1 MLLALGENA
10 LNVLRDVIEFIGKG
24 LGWLIDRPTLRVRIR
39 EDEPD
44 RELGG
49 LVFEVENIS
58 DKTTSLNPTVTA
70 SYLSIKREPRT
81 VIFDV
86 REGDRN
92 LAPYTPK
99 QLTASAR
106 ETQPE
111 RGHGWFRTYTFV
123 PTRGRNRRVRI
134 RNVSLEPIGF
144 WRFWVESLWF
154 RATGRVGGK
163 TSMTMAEYHAQQR
176 SRGPH

>member
-1 MLLALGENA
+1 M
-10 LNVLRDVIEFIGKG
+10 LRDIVELTGKG
-24 LGWLIDRPTLRVRIR
+24 LGWLIRLPTLRVRIR

-58 DKTTSLNPTVTA
+58 DKTTSLNPTVIAT
-70 SYLSIKREPRT
+70 YLSIKREPRT

-92 LAPYTPK
+92 LAPFTAK

-106 ETQPE
+106 ETQVG

-134 RNVSLEPIGF
+134 RNASLEPIGF
-144 WRFWVESLWF
+144 WRFWVESLRF

-163 TSMTMAEYHAQQR
+163 TSMTAAEYRAQER
-176 SRGPH
+176 SQGPH

>member
-1 MLLALGENA
+1 M
-10 LNVLRDVIEFIGKG
+10 LRDIFELIGKG
-24 LGWLIDRPTLRVRIR
+24 LGWLLARPTLRVRIR
-39 EDEPD
+39 EDNPD

-49 LVFEVENIS
+49 LEFEVENVS
-58 DKTTSLNPTVTA
+58 DKMTSLNPSVTA
-70 SYLSIKREPRT
+70 RYLSVKREPRA

-92 LAPYTPK
+92 LAPFTSK
-99 QLTASAR
+99 QFTASVR
-106 ETQPE
+106 EAQLG

-123 PTRGRNRRVRI
+123 PTRGRKCRVRI
-134 RNVSLEPIGF
+134 RNASLEPIGF

-154 RATGRVGGK
+154 RATGRVSGK
-163 TSMTMAEYHAQQR
+163 TSMTMAEFNAQQR

>member
-1 MLLALGENA
+1 MSA
-10 LNVLRDVIEFIGKG
+10 NVLRDIAELIGKG
-24 LGWLIDRPTLRVRIR
+24 LGWLIGRPTLRVRIR

-49 LVFEVENIS
+49 LVFEVENVS
-58 DKTTSLNPTVTA
+58 DKATSLDPTVTA
-70 SYLSIKREPRT
+70 TYLSIKREPRT
-81 VIFDV
+81 IIFDV

-92 LAPYTPK
+92 LAPFTPK
-99 QLTASAR
+99 QFTASAR
-106 ETQPE
+106 ETQVG
-111 RGHGWFRTYTFV
+111 RGHGWFRIYTFL

-134 RNVSLEPIGF
+134 RNASLEPIGF
-144 WRFWVESLWF
+144 WRFWIESLWF
-154 RATGRVGGK
+154 RATGQVRGGK

>member
-1 MLLALGENA
+1 M
-10 LNVLRDVIEFIGKG
+10 LRDIVEVIGKG
-24 LGWLIDRPTLRVRIR
+24 LGWLINRPTLRVRIR

-49 LVFEVENIS
+49 LVFEVENVS
-58 DKTTSLNPTVTA
+58 DKTTSLNPTVTT
-70 SYLSIKREPRT
+70 SYLSIKRERRT

-92 LAPYTPK
+92 LAPFTPK

-106 ETQPE
+106 ETQAG
-111 RGHGWFRTYTFV
+111 RGHSWFRTYTFV
-123 PTRGRNRRVRI
+123 PTRGRNCRVRI
-134 RNVSLEPIGF
+134 KNASLEPIGS
-144 WRFWVESLWF
+144 WRFWVDSFWF
-154 RATGRVGGK
+154 RATGRVDGK
-163 TSMTMAEYHAQQR
+163 TSMTMAEFNAQRR